1 MTAGRTNSHQT
12 STSWCTPPKY
22 VFVIDEFFNHEIE
35 LDPCSNE
42 YSLIKAKVR
51 YNLPYNDGLKEDWKF
66 KTIFV
71 NPPYGADRERGTTI
85 KDWIKKCEGAY
96 RMFGAE
102 VLALIPV
109 ATNTRH
115 WKDYIFG
122 KAAGICFLYDTRLR
136 FMINGKLDDK
146 GAPMSCAMVY
156 WGKNVNRFVELFTPY
171 GAALDVTKHI
181 NAEFGANEHEE
192 TQVPLQKPLFSF
204 LTTG

>member
-22 VFVIDEFFNHEIE
+22 VAAIEAFFNHNIE

-42 YSLIKAKVR
+42 FSLINAKMR
-51 YNLPYNDGLKEDWKF
+51 FNLPYKDGLAEEWNY

-85 KDWIKKCEGAY
+85 KDWIKKCEASY
-96 RMFGAE
+96 RLYHAE

-122 KAAGICFLYDTRLR
+122 RAAGICFLYDTRLR
-136 FMINGKLDDK
+136 FMINGELDVK
-146 GAPMSCAMVY
+146 GAPMSCAMIY
-156 WGKNVNRFVELFTPY
+156 WGTEVSRFVDLFSHY

-181 NAEFGANEHEE
+181 NANFGSNEPN
-192 TQVPLQKPLFSF
+192 T
-204 LTTG
+204 